1 MAMLPIPLL
10 LLLLLFLP
18 QLSTAAESSLAIVQA
33 GVQQSEDAPFVPS
46 DYRFLPGDYLYFT
59 FQTAGFATRSE
70 DQGSIRKISLKF
82 EATPQDAAGIAL
94 SAPVSG
100 AIEAELNPEDK
111 DWIPKRRLSFLIPSF
126 VAAGDFRVHLV
137 MKDLFANTETSK
149 DFPFSIGG
157 EHIQPSS
164 AITVE
169 NFIFLRSEND
179 REALQVPAYSPGDTV
194 YARFDMVGYQI
205 GAKNEHHL
213 AYGLVVLAP
222 TGKPYIQEPK
232 AAELEASTFYP
243 AQFVP
248 GTLSLTTSSNAARGE
263 YVIVLTVRD
272 LIGKQ
277 NFEIK
282 RAFTIEP

>member
-1 MAMLPIPLL
+1 MAVL

-18 QLSTAAESSLAIVQA
+18 QISTAAESSLAIVQA

-59 FQTAGFATRSE
+59 FQVAGFAAKSE
-70 DQGSIRKISLKF
+70 NQESARKISLKY
-82 EATPQDAAGIAL
+82 EATLQDIAGIAL
-94 SAPVSG
+94 SEPASG

-111 DWIPKRRLSFLIPSF
+111 DWIPKRRSSFLIPSF
-126 VAAGDFRVHLV
+126 VAAGDFHVHLV
-137 MKDLFANTETSK
+137 IKDLFANTETSK
-149 DFPFSIGG
+149 DFPFHIGG
-157 EHIQPSS
+157 EHIQAS
-164 AITVE
+164 TGVTLE
-169 NFIFLRSEND
+169 NFSFLRSEND

-194 YARFDMVGYQI
+194 YARFDMVGYRI
-205 GAKNEHHL
+205 GANNEYHL
-213 AYGLVVLAP
+213 AYGLVVLGP

-232 AAELEASTFYP
+232 AAELDASTFYP

-248 GTLSLTTSSNAARGE
+248 GTLNLTTSSSAARGE
-263 YVIVLTVRD
+263 YVVVLTVRD

-277 NFEIK
+277 SFEIK